1 MQKFRDRLKYY
12 LIGFTFGIIAVIFFF
27 GERGCSWLPGNRV
40 KNSIAEKEI
49 IYGDSIKALLDCSN
63 YTNEDIYNLLNSS
76 GDIDFSESQTH
87 EIPKKYVFYGEND
100 LRVVFA
106 LYEEEQDEYSEIIEI
121 NSNCKASIS
130 NYHKQIFPLPNK
142 IIASIIESHEY
153 TYYPEAQC
161 EMDCYHITK
170 EEIKE
175 FHKTAVIDMS
185 ESRPWVKTEIKNNNP
200 QLADKLYYL
209 KGKIKGQDFAV
220 LYEIGENRTRIKKV
234 IGNKKCDCN

>member
-1 MQKFRDRLKYY
+1 MQKFKDRLKYY

-40 KNSIAEKEI
+40 KNSIAENEI
-49 IYGDSIKALLDCSN
+49 IYGDSIKALLECST
-63 YTNEDIYNLLNSS
+63 YTNDDIYDILNSS
-76 GDIDFSESQTH
+76 GDVDFSESKTH
-87 EIPKKYVFYGEND
+87 ETPKKYVFYGIND

-106 LYEEEQDEYSEIIEI
+106 LYEEEHEEYSEIIEI
-121 NSNCKASIS
+121 NANCKVSTP
-130 NYHKQIFPLPNK
+130 NHHKQILPLPNK

-153 TYYPEAQC
+153 TYYPEALC
-161 EMDCYHITK
+161 EMDCYHISK

-175 FHKTAVIDMS
+175 FHKTAIIDMNK
-185 ESRPWVKTEIKNNNP
+185 SRPWVKTEIKNNNP

-234 IGNKKCDCN
+234 IGNKKCDC